1 MYADLEL
8 YGIVLPLCLYSF
20 GLSVWIVSLLL
31 SAAAKNFRSLFN
43 PHPPK

>member
-1 MYADLEL
+1 MIKDLHL

-20 GLSVWIVSLLL
+20 GLSVYVVSLLL

-43 PHPPK
+43 HPPK

>member
-1 MYADLEL
+1 MYADLYL

-31 SAAAKNFRSLFN
+31 SAAVKNFRSLFN
-43 PHPPK
+43 RSK